1 VQPHHLEQLS
11 QLVGKE
17 DAYESLL
24 QFLHLPQSSDYVS
37 ITSSFKFLARA
48 LLTQKAL
55 PLKQI
60 SIFLQEWFFHSKEDG
75 EDDEEAWQER
85 SSKFL
90 IVFGDK
96 KIFAISSSKSDGL
109 ERDQIPFFDLS
120 RESLDSVAKNFFP
133 NHRSKKFSLTTD
145 NLKKLLLMKTFI
157 EADIPIVL
165 MGETGTGKTFLV
177 NQFGRLMGWKVK
189 TVEMHGDIHEKN
201 IVKDIET
208 AEKMI
213 EGNNPVILFFDEL
226 NTSSAG
232 SLVKE
237 ILCDKMCKGTPVNP
251 KIKVIAAGNPHRVR
265 DNHFSQFGFTPS
277 ASKHHETGLVYQ
289 VHPLPK
295 TLEKYVWNF
304 GSLSEEDERQYI
316 ETMANSR
323 KGILEKYAS
332 NLQGLIEIVFQTH
345 HFVRQRESSVSIPVS
360 LRDIDRAFTLFPW
373 LVEAIQMDQTP
384 FTPDVLS
391 ATELAVTLGL
401 AVCYYFRFQEDQRH
415 LLVEFLKG
423 SKNSFISAIGLQF
436 IQQLK
441 NCMRRLTNCFAL
453 ESDIIATDSFQENL
467 FLSFICIQT
476 RIPLLLIG
484 KPGTSKSLVLS
495 ILLSQMK
502 GKRSAH
508 EFLRNP
514 KMKHLY
520 GFYLQCSH
528 STTASLIRD
537 CFRQAD
543 KIQQS
548 GSSLLSVVIMEEI
561 GLSELNPKQPLKV
574 IHGLLDNFDVAFVGT
589 SNWVLDPAKMNRA
602 VNFRSFPHFF
612 FFPLIYSFSSDLRS
626 SEHSQHRNPFILSNV
641 VAQLC
646 LSG

>member
-1 VQPHHLEQLS
+1 LKELS
-11 QLVGKE
+11 L
-17 DAYESLL
+17 
-24 QFLHLPQSSDYVS
+24 FLRD
-37 ITSSFKFLARA
+37 
-48 LLTQKAL
+48 
-55 PLKQI
+55 
-60 SIFLQEWFFHSKEDG
+60 WFFGPQGQSWKEKTSKPM
-75 EDDEEAWQER
+75 
-85 SSKFL
+85 L
-90 IVFGDK
+90 VFGDRRLVL
-96 KIFAISSSKSDGL
+96 IDSSTTNQRVAS
-109 ERDQIPFFDLS
+109 FNLS
-120 RESLDSVAKNFFP
+120 VDNLNNVLGHFFP
-133 NHRSKKFSLTTD
+133 HKKEKEFSLTTD

-316 ETMANSR
+316 ETMANS
-323 KGILEKYAS
+323 KKEIMEKFS
-332 NLQGLIEIVFQTH
+332 PVVQDLCKIVFKVH
-345 HFVRQRESSVSIPVS
+345 RFVRNNDLSVSNPVS
-360 LRDIDRAFTLFPW
+360 LRDIDRMFSLLPW
-373 LVEAIQMDQTP
+373 FFDVIHLDSTP
-384 FTPDVLS
+384 FVSDTVSKTDLS
-391 ATELAVTLGL
+391 IILSL

-415 LLVEFLKG
+415 RLIDHLKESPDRSVQLMGTQFLDELLKCV
-423 SKNSFISAIGLQF
+423 KN
-436 IQQLK
+436 
-441 NCMRRLTNCFAL
+441 LTNCFSI

-467 FLSFICIQT
+467 FLSFVCIQT